1 MAKKRCPMTRVAVS
15 DIRFTGAS
23 DALRARGVHG
33 WVCCGYGDLRLDGL
47 RIRRHEDGSYSLG
60 FPSHIDGN
68 GVAHAYYRPLD
79 HAARISIETQVL
91 GDLRRRGILPRG
103 IPTPHSATTLTSREE
118 SRP

>member
-1 MAKKRCPMTRVAVS
+1 MTRVAVS

-23 DALRARGVHG
+23 DAL
-33 WVCCGYGDLRLDGL
+33 
-47 RIRRHEDGSYSLG
+47 DGSYSLG